1 MDEVQTGQAEGVNQ
15 AGSPEHINEML
26 AKVDNGVQP
35 DDVGQELTLETPTK
49 PEWLPEKFS
58 TPEDL
63 VNAYNQL
70 EQQYTQVAQQQEQEQ
85 ATQEQVADIQSA
97 SVPQVSQM
105 LDERGLDI
113 DVFQQEYNETGGL
126 SEDAY
131 HALEEVGISSNV
143 VDTWLAGQ
151 EAIADQ
157 NISNIY
163 NSVGGQENY
172 ESMLRWANDN
182 LEQWEVDAFNNS
194 IENLDPNAMFAVQ
207 GLMARMRNSEGIA
220 PKLMT
225 GESLPST
232 APKFESLA
240 QVTQAM
246 KDPKYAEDPAYR
258 ASVAQMLSNSTV
270 L

>member
-1 MDEVQTGQAEGVNQ
+1 MEEVQTGQAEGVHQ

-35 DDVGQELTLETPTK
+35 DDVGEELTLQTPTK

-70 EQQYTQVAQQQEQEQ
+70 EQQYTQVSQQQEQEQ
-85 ATQEQVADIQSA
+85 ATQEQVANIQNA
-97 SVPQVSQM
+97 SVPQVAEI

-163 NSVGGQENY
+163 NAVGGQ
-172 ESMLRWANDN
+172 
-182 LEQWEVDAFNNS
+182 
-194 IENLDPNAMFAVQ
+194 
-207 GLMARMRNSEGIA
+207 
-220 PKLMT
+220 
-225 GESLPST
+225 
-232 APKFESLA
+232 
-240 QVTQAM
+240 
-246 KDPKYAEDPAYR
+246 
-258 ASVAQMLSNSTV
+258 
-270 L
+270 

>member
-1 MDEVQTGQAEGVNQ
+1 MEEVQTGQAEGVHQ

-35 DDVGQELTLETPTK
+35 DDVGEELTLQTPTK

-70 EQQYTQVAQQQEQEQ
+70 EQQYTQVSQQQEQEQ
-85 ATQEQVADIQSA
+85 ATQEQIADIQNA
-97 SVPQVSQM
+97 SVPQVAEI

-157 NISNIY
+157 NINNIY
-163 NSVGGQENY
+163 TSYMQFIYENIHICLIVLFSLCSFVWDALIRLCFQEN
-172 ESMLRWANDN
+172 S
-182 LEQWEVDAFNNS
+182 Q
-194 IENLDPNAMFAVQ
+194 MFYHM
-207 GLMARMRNSEGIA
+207 G
-220 PKLMT
+220 
-225 GESLPST
+225 
-232 APKFESLA
+232 
-240 QVTQAM
+240 
-246 KDPKYAEDPAYR
+246 
-258 ASVAQMLSNSTV
+258 
-270 L
+270 